1 MYYGAMT
8 TSLLNPSHLLTA
20 RYEGRSYQELQ
31 GVQQVHIGDYRK
43 LEAEVEA
50 LAQRIKSGADGTRKL
65 KAELS
70 TLVARKVRL
79 LEEINAIGN
88 VIDRLDGTVQA

>member
-1 MYYGAMT
+1 MT

-31 GVQQVHIGDYRK
+31 AVQQVYIGDYRK
-43 LEAEVEA
+43 LKAEVEA
-50 LAQRIKSGADGTRKL
+50 LAKRIKSGANGTRKL
-65 KAELS
+65 RSELS

-79 LEEINAIGN
+79 LEEINAIGA